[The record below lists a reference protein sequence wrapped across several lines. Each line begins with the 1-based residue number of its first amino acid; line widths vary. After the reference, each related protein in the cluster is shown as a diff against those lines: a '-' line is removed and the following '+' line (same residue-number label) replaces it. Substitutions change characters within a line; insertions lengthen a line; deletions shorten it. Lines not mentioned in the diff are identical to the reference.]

1 MSVTSRVNLF
11 VAEYGAI
18 MAAAIAVLGLLAFAG
33 AGTTYMNP
41 PVEQVTEQTNQQSFA
56 TGVDTTAV
64 VTNGTA
70 LYTEGQQLRNEPVYF
85 TQASPNLT
93 YHVWAT
99 VPEDQ
104 SVTVSQRLTLELTG
118 ARDGNVFYQSRRVF
132 TADQTNV
139 TDGRTWTNETVNMS
153 SVRQLVTEKRN
164 AMGAVGT
171 MSVELKLSVTYQTD
185 EYNGSLSATTPL
197 VLSERAYWLGE
208 DLADQDSK
216 SSTVT
221 RQIQQRPDM
230 TRVWSYSAL
239 GLGLLVIAGIVLLR
253 SRRMEPETYKTEVAR
268 KRYDEWISNGEI
280 PTKSEKDYVRTDT
293 LEDLVD
299 IAIDSNGRVIYD
311 KDLDTY
317 AVIQG
322 DLVYYYTT
330 NESDLTDWLAV

>member
-1 MSVTSRVNLF
+1 MSISSQVNLF

-18 MAAAIAVLGLLAFAG
+18 VAVAIAVLGLLAFAG

-64 VTNGTA
+64 VTNETA

-85 TQASPNLT
+85 TQAAPNLT
-93 YHVWAT
+93 YHVWTA
-99 VPEDQ
+99 VPADQ
-104 SVTVSQRLTLELTG
+104 SVRVSQRLTLELTG

-132 TADQTNV
+132 AAERTNV
-139 TDGRTWTNETVNMS
+139 SDGRTWTNETVNMS
-153 SVRQLVTEKRN
+153 RVRQLVTDKRD
-164 AMGAVGT
+164 AIGAVGT
-171 MSVELKLSVTYQTD
+171 MAVELKLSVRYQTD
-185 EYNGSLSATTPL
+185 EYQGSLNATTPL
-197 VLSERAYWLGE
+197 VLSERAYWLGGN
-208 DLADQDSK
+208 LADQDTK
-216 SSTVT
+216 STTVT
-221 RQIQQRPDM
+221 RQIQQQPAM
-230 TRVWSYSAL
+230 TRVWSFSAL
-239 GLGLLVIAGIVLLR
+239 GVGLLVIAGFLLVR
-253 SRRMEPETYKTEVAR
+253 SRRMTPATYETEVAR

-299 IAIDSNGRVIYD
+299 IAIDSNSRVIYD
-311 KDLDTY
+311 RDLDTY

-330 NESDLTDWLAV
+330 NESELADWLTV